1 MTQNPHLEQVKT
13 LRFYENERSAVSVA
27 AEFGLQ
33 LSQIVDFSLNVNPF
47 GPPAASIAA
56 ARQTLQR
63 GNDYPDLKLAAL
75 RRRLAQRHG
84 VPEDALFFG
93 AGLDDVLKLILQA
106 WVSEGDQVLVH
117 LPTFPRYELEAQLRG
132 AIVASVQ
139 SDPVWRIDVTA
150 IRAKLTSAR
159 IALAFLCTP
168 NNPTA
173 ALIPTDD
180 IAALAADF
188 PDVLFVVDEA
198 LIDPSQLGVVPLIGA
213 HRNLIV
219 LRTFS
224 KYFGLAGARVGYAI
238 ADPALVSIAEL
249 VRPPFNV
256 SLASAAA
263 AAAALDDDDFLK
275 MTREKFDA
283 EAKFVLAFLDAHDAV
298 RLRGRHGNMIFM
310 ELTEL
315 RAEAF
320 LTAMARQGFL
330 LADGASFHGLE
341 GTHTVRMSLRSRAEN
356 QRLVAAMER
365 IFSGAGKC
373 RSSTM

>member
-1 MTQNPHLEQVKT
+1 M
-13 LRFYENERSAVSVA
+13 
-27 AEFGLQ
+27 
-33 LSQIVDFSLNVNPF
+33 
-47 GPPAASIAA
+47 
-56 ARQTLQR
+56 
-63 GNDYPDLKLAAL
+63 
-75 RRRLAQRHG
+75 
-84 VPEDALFFG
+84 
-93 AGLDDVLKLILQA
+93 
-106 WVSEGDQVLVH
+106 SEGDQVLVH

-132 AIVASVQ
+132 AIVVLVQ
-139 SDPVWRIDVTA
+139 SDPVWRIDVIA
-150 IRAKLTSAR
+150 IRARLTSGG

-173 ALIPTDD
+173 TLIPTDD
-180 IAALAADF
+180 IAAITADF

-198 LIDPSQLGVVPLIGA
+198 LIDPGHLGMVPLIGT

-238 ADPALVSIAEL
+238 ADPALVSMAEL

-263 AAAALDDDDFLK
+263 AAAALDDDEFLK

-283 EAKFVLAFLDAHDAV
+283 EVRFVQAFLDAHDAV
-298 RLRGRHGNMIFM
+298 RLRGHHGNMLFV

-320 LTAMARQGFL
+320 LTAMARQG
-330 LADGASFHGLE
+330 SFWR
-341 GTHTVRMSLRSRAEN
+341 TVRPSMGWRA
-356 QRLVAAMER
+356 RTR
-365 IFSGAGKC
+365 
-373 RSSTM
+373 